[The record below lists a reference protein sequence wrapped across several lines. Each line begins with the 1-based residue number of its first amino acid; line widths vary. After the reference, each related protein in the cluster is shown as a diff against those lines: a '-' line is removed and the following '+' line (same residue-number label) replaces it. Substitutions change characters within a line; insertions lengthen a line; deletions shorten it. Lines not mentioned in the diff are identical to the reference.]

1 MSIPW
6 AIASLVVKEL
16 YRRKDFYVLF
26 VLTAVLTLLLGSMNF
41 FGDIRA
47 ARYLKELCLL
57 LIWTSVLVISIAT
70 AARQIPAEKEQRTI
84 FPLLAKPV
92 TRWHLILGKFLG
104 CWAASTIALAVF
116 YIFLGVVSAAREKE
130 IVFANYAYA
139 MILHAAFSAVVIAIT
154 LLGSVT
160 ISTPSANT
168 TLTLIVV
175 GSILLMGRHLGQIA
189 QKLDEPVRTLVQI
202 VYFAMPHLEF
212 FDMRDML
219 VHNHAAI
226 SFAACLGA
234 LAYAALYSGF
244 FLCATW
250 LTFRGKALTV

>member
-1 MSIPW
+1 M
-6 AIASLVVKEL
+6 VKEL

-26 VLTAVLTLLLGSMNF
+26 VLTAVLTILLGSMNF
-41 FGDIRA
+41 FGDISA

-57 LIWTSVLVISIAT
+57 LIWISVMVIAIAT
-70 AARQIPAEKEQRTI
+70 TARQIPAEMEQRTI

-92 TRWHLILGKFLG
+92 TRWHLVFGKFLG
-104 CWAASTIALAVF
+104 CWAASCIALAVF
-116 YIFLGVVSAAREKE
+116 YLFFGVVSAAREKE

-139 MILHAAFSAVVIAIT
+139 LVLQAAFAAVVIAMT

-168 TLTLIVV
+168 TLSLIVA
-175 GSILLMGRHLGQIA
+175 GSVLFVGRHLGQIA
-189 QKLDEPVRTLVQI
+189 QRLDEPVRTLLQL
-202 VYFAMPHLEF
+202 VYFTMPHLEF

-219 VHNHAAI
+219 VHNRAAI
-226 SFAACLGA
+226 SFAWFLGA
-234 LAYAALYSGF
+234 LGYAMLYSAF

-250 LTFRGKALTV
+250 LVFRRKALTL